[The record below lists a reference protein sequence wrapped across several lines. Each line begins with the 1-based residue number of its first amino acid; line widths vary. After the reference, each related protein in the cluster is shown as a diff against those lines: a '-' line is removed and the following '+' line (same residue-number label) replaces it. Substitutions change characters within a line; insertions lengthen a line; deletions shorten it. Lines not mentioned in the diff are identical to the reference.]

1 MNHES
6 SGWQG
11 RIEGRGAWSRV
22 EGSSLGE
29 LLPNLAWL
37 LERGALGL
45 GAGGGSSSPPCLHS
59 TGELGSSAGSL
70 SVTIG
75 VRHLA
80 ATRKSGITQETEI
93 VAQQLHRPGATFGG
107 PALNLV
113 HKPNFWCNI
122 PADCNAINF
131 ILAPMTSFCAS
142 HLPLEG
148 FVRNPGAGVFCSKC
162 RIHCFIFI
170 RFLRK

>member
-11 RIEGRGAWSRV
+11 RIEGRGAWWRV
-22 EGSSLGE
+22 EGSFLGE

-80 ATRKSGITQETEI
+80 GTRKSGITQETEI
-93 VAQQLHRPGATFGG
+93 VAPRPGATFGG
-107 PALNLV
+107 SALNLV

-122 PADCNAINF
+122 PQ
-131 ILAPMTSFCAS
+131 LATQ
-142 HLPLEG
+142 
-148 FVRNPGAGVFCSKC
+148 
-162 RIHCFIFI
+162 
-170 RFLRK
+170 

>member
-1 MNHES
+1 M
-6 SGWQG
+6 
-11 RIEGRGAWSRV
+11 EGRGAWSRV

-93 VAQQLHRPGATFGG
+93 VAWLPSPRCQIWWAGPKSGAQAKLLVQY
-107 PALNLV
+107 PA
-113 HKPNFWCNI
+113 
-122 PADCNAINF
+122 ACNAITF
-131 ILAPMTSFCAS
+131 ILAQCP
-142 HLPLEG
+142 HLMHLTTKQNCKSCNCLYIILIVYPTQL
-148 FVRNPGAGVFCSKC
+148 
-162 RIHCFIFI
+162 IIILHCPCVCNDVWT
-170 RFLRK
+170 

>member
-1 MNHES
+1 MKWWMNNES

-11 RIEGRGAWSRV
+11 RIEGRGAWWRV

-45 GAGGGSSSPPCLHS
+45 GAGGGSSSPPCLHF

-93 VAQQLHRPGATFGG
+93 VAG
-107 PALNLV
+107 
-113 HKPNFWCNI
+113 
-122 PADCNAINF
+122 
-131 ILAPMTSFCAS
+131 
-142 HLPLEG
+142 LPSP
-148 FVRNPGAGVFCSKC
+148 R
-162 RIHCFIFI
+162 R
-170 RFLRK
+170 